1 MNVIIYYKKMILAN
15 MKKIFCFLM
24 TLVIFSSCSS
34 TKKEEKPNAS
44 APVQA
49 EVQAREDEEF
59 SRSTT
64 NVSISKEEFLNDKR
78 EILEI
83 IAKLS
88 EIMTDY
94 DYESWLKYIDRTSI
108 EYWSNPTNLKNAS
121 KRLPIKNQR
130 LSGLNDYFRMVF
142 VPSRKGRSVE
152 EIRYISRDSVK
163 AVEVR
168 EDTDVVY
175 YNFTKEDGR
184 WMVKIP
190 PLQG

>member
-1 MNVIIYYKKMILAN
+1 
-15 MKKIFCFLM
+15 MKRLLCLFIVLSIFA
-24 TLVIFSSCSS
+24 SCSS
-34 TKKEEKPNAS
+34 TKKQETVQPKEVAAS
-44 APVQA
+44 PV
-49 EVQAREDEEF
+49 DDEF
-59 SRSTT
+59 SRSTS
-64 NVSISKEEFLNDKR
+64 NVSISREEFLNDKK

-94 DYESWLKYIDRTSI
+94 DYESWIEFIDQDSI
-108 EYWSNPTNLKNAS
+108 RYWSNSTNLKNAS
-121 KRLPIKNQR
+121 KRLPYKNQR
-130 LSGLNDYFRMVF
+130 LYTLNDYFRMVF

-168 EDTDVVY
+168 EDTDIVY
-175 YNFTKEDGR
+175 YNFTKENGK

>member
-1 MNVIIYYKKMILAN
+1 MYYVCMSKLLGIFIIVALFA
-15 MKKIFCFLM
+15 
-24 TLVIFSSCSS
+24 SCSS
-34 TKKEEKPNAS
+34 TKKAEPEK
-44 APVQA
+44 APVTT
-49 EVQAREDEEF
+49 EIKTDEADAEF

-64 NVSISKEEFLNDKR
+64 NVSITKEEFLNDKN

-88 EIMTDY
+88 HIMADY
-94 DYESWLKYIDRTSI
+94 DYQRWLKYIDPDSVA
-108 EYWSNPTNLKNAS
+108 YWSDLANLKKAS
-121 KRLPIKNQR
+121 KRLPIKNQK
-130 LSGLNDYFRMVF
+130 LNSLNDYFRMVF
-142 VPSRKGRSVE
+142 VPSRKERSVE

-168 EDTDVVY
+168 EDSDVVY
-175 YNFTKEDGR
+175 YNFVKINGK

>member
-1 MNVIIYYKKMILAN
+1 
-15 MKKIFCFLM
+15 M